1 MWSSQGCVWQLCIFK
16 KERKG
21 SKQAITKTLL
31 LVMAGY
37 DFTEVE
43 IWSARFFFCENKHGN
58 WVTCM
63 MRTKLLCR
71 VQPWRVVCQ
80 RKLKF
85 DLQGFFSVKINT
97 ATEWPVWWER
107 SCYAESSHG
116 GLYVKGSWNLICKVF
131 FHVNKH
137 GNCEGSVQWGG
148 SCSAES
154 SQAMKEN
161 TVSCDGGLQCQRKL
175 KFDL

>member
-1 MWSSQGCVWQLCIFK
+1 MWSSQGCVWQLCVFK

-31 LVMAGY
+31 LVMEGY

-58 WVTCM
+58 C
-63 MRTKLLCR
+63 
-71 VQPWRVVCQ
+71 
-80 RKLKF
+80 
-85 DLQGFFSVKINT
+85 
-97 ATEWPVWWER
+97 EWPVWWGR

-137 GNCEGSVQWGG
+137 GNCDGSVQWGG